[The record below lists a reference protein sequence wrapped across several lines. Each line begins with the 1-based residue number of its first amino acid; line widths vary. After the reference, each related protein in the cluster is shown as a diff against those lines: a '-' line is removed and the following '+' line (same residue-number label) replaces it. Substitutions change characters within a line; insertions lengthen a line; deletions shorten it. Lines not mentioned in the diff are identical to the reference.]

1 MMAMKMQ
8 AAAIAKGVGI
18 GMAVG
23 AAAGLVGGAMT
34 QPKYARMA
42 KKGLDKV
49 LKSVGNVVSAIA

>member
-1 MMAMKMQ
+1 MQ
-8 AAAIAKGVGI
+8 AASIAKGVGI

-23 AAAGLVGGAMT
+23 GAVGLVGGAMT

-49 LKSVGNVVSAIA
+49 LKTVSGVVGAIA